1 MKIIGISAYYH
12 DSAISIIDEGNIIF
26 AAQEERYSRI
36 KHDSNFPYQSIK
48 QGLKYCSISL
58 NEIDT
63 IVFYEKPFLKFER
76 LLETYVNNFLFGFKS
91 FLKSMPLWSKEK
103 LFQKRNILNSLR
115 QIDPNFSNINIKNF
129 CY

>member
-1 MKIIGISAYYH
+1 MIQIS
-12 DSAISIIDEGNIIF
+12 
-26 AAQEERYSRI
+26 
-36 KHDSNFPYQSIK
+36 PYQSIK

-76 LLETYVNNFLFGFKS
+76 LLETYVKNFLFGFKS

-115 QIDPNFSNINIKNF
+115 QIDPNFSDINIKIFAINYIVCIAQF
-129 CY
+129 QWIKKNLHDSNKNY